1 MSVLYILGAGCS
13 WNYAQCASPVPNLRP
28 PLNSDFFRIARKIID
43 HYGLSSMFG
52 PIIGLN
58 HFIRNINQLYGYGD
72 SEDDTTAFDDPRL
85 NLEGVMNHFYLEN
98 SIFGVENSVSEYGAD
113 SSRTRTLNE
122 LLAYVLAETLSGSP
136 CRKHAC
142 LAERMSRGDIVWN
155 FNYDLL
161 MDNALYSLN
170 KMTDS
175 GYVIRFDYTY
185 TDGTWQAT
193 GDSKAEVYV
202 LKLHGSL
209 NWLRCMQC
217 GRNLLLREKK
227 FTSALWKDNP
237 RADIIKCPK
246 CEADRWTGL
255 KRVIIPPAGL
265 KNFLD
270 TDVRYLWRTA
280 PSYCRDTERIVVIG
294 YRFSDIDYELDMLL
308 RTMIERGNLKSTIPI
323 TIVNPHP
330 EPVKRKLSSIFR
342 KSEISVTPDLDS
354 FLR

>member
-255 KRVIIPPAGL
+255 KRVIIPPAG
-265 KNFLD
+265 
-270 TDVRYLWRTA
+270 
-280 PSYCRDTERIVVIG
+280 
-294 YRFSDIDYELDMLL
+294 
-308 RTMIERGNLKSTIPI
+308 
-323 TIVNPHP
+323 
-330 EPVKRKLSSIFR
+330 
-342 KSEISVTPDLDS
+342 
-354 FLR
+354 